1 MGKRGSGS
9 GGGGSG
15 GGAKL
20 DTSNLKGSSK
30 QIAYAADILN
40 EHFGLYDSISNYC
53 DKMASYKIDEAKY
66 KAAKK
71 VVKEMKAT
79 AIKDVNN
86 SIDSGKVTASLVIDR
101 KKALSNRERIAEVVK
116 RRANLPYSFPL

>member
-1 MGKRGSGS
+1 M
-9 GGGGSG
+9 
-15 GGAKL
+15 
-20 DTSNLKGSSK
+20 
-30 QIAYAADILN
+30 
-40 EHFGLYDSISNYC
+40 
-53 DKMASYKIDEAKY
+53 
-66 KAAKK
+66 
-71 VVKEMKAT
+71 VKEMKAT